1 MSVVTVTTRTCP
13 RSNCDCS
20 RASDG
25 ISSLH
30 GPHQVAQKLSTTTL
44 PAKCCELK
52 VAPSSALR
60 SNATVG
66 PPAADIGVTPSA
78 PKGSMAAEG
87 APYSGAPETDSP
99 TYAAT
104 ITAQA
109 MRRSLL
115 RSIGSDLHFCD
126 RNSWQLHRL
135 NHKTM
140 HRHRVFLPPHH
151 DRSLLIDP
159 NRGCLTVLLI
169 QFSRLAKGFSTI
181 Q

>member
-1 MSVVTVTTRTCP
+1 MSAVTVTTRTCP
-13 RSNCDCS
+13 GSNCDCS

-30 GPHQVAQKLSTTTL
+30 GPHQVAQKLSNTTL
-44 PAKCCELK
+44 PAKCCEPR

-60 SNATVG
+60 SNATAGSPV
-66 PPAADIGVTPSA
+66 DVRVTPSA
-78 PKGSMAAEG
+78 PKGSPAAEG
-87 APYSGAPETDSP
+87 APYSGAPEPDSP
-99 TYAAT
+99 THAAT
-104 ITAQA
+104 TTAQA

-115 RSIGSDLHFCD
+115 RSIGSDLRFCQ

-140 HRHRVFLPPHH
+140 CRHRVFLPPHH
-151 DRSLLIDP
+151 NRPLLIDP
-159 NRGCLTVLLI
+159 NRGCLAVLLI